1 VKPFIEHI
9 GDYQWVEIRDDDGVI
24 LIRVGFDHEPTQEEM
39 DALIQQLLAPPP
51 SPPPPEEVLTRWQF

>member
-1 VKPFIEHI
+1 
-9 GDYQWVEIRDDDGVI
+9 VEIRDDDGVI